1 MGDNTA
7 YGLVVGVGNYQDE
20 KIPKLRFTAADAES
34 FYKQLVD
41 PQRSGF
47 DRDHVRLLL
56 NEQATRRSIE
66 KAIGGW
72 LFQNA
77 TSDSTVIVFFAGHGA
92 LESDRTGNERDGV
105 SKYLLPWDT
114 DSEDLFSS
122 ALSNSRFQE
131 LLNTIKAQRLVVFLD
146 ACHAGG
152 VSKAGAR
159 DVSIVEGPG
168 RKIAEGRGRM
178 VIASAHPNQRSWEDE
193 SFGHGIFTHHLLE
206 AIDGKADADDDG
218 CVSVMDIFR
227 YLQDTV
233 PATARRISNS
243 IQEPELFGDQISR
256 DLVLMVNRERLLES
270 TRKREEQKRMRSAQV
285 MEKRRK
291 LLEFHEQGMPLDT
304 FRQALELVE
313 KAPADLAPEDKK
325 MAGLLDALLEGKIS
339 LEIYLGFAVAKPAT
353 RELSNEAAAASSSG
367 PATSPKPSSLVPK
380 AYRREVTRPDLPAAH
395 KVEPPKLRYCI
406 NCGTQLIPSKK
417 FCIGCGSSCAQ

>member
-7 YGLVVGVGNYQDE
+7 YGLVVGVGSYQDE
-20 KIPKLRFTAADAES
+20 KIPRLRFTAADAES

-47 DRDHVRLLL
+47 ERDHVRLLL

-92 LESDRTGNERDGV
+92 LESDRTGNERDGL

-325 MAGLLDALLEGKIS
+325 LAGLLDALLEGKIS
-339 LEIYLGFAVAKPAT
+339 LEIYLGFAVTKPAPA
-353 RELSNEAAAASSSG
+353 RELSNEAAAASSSS
-367 PATSPKPSSLVPK
+367 SPVPK
-380 AYRREVTRPDLPAAH
+380 AYRREVTRPDLPAVH

-417 FCIGCGSSCAQ
+417 FCIGCGASCAQ

>member
-7 YGLVVGVGNYQDE
+7 YGLVVGVGSYQDE
-20 KIPKLRFTAADAES
+20 KIPRLRFTAADAES

-47 DRDHVRLLL
+47 ERDHVRLLL

-92 LESDRTGNERDGV
+92 LESDRTGNERDGL

-325 MAGLLDALLEGKIS
+325 LAGLLDALLEGKIS
-339 LEIYLGFAVAKPAT
+339 LEIYLGFAVTKPAPA
-353 RELSNEAAAASSSG
+353 RELSNEAAVASSSS
-367 PATSPKPSSLVPK
+367 SPVPK
-380 AYRREVTRPDLPAAH
+380 AYRREVTRPDLPAVH

-417 FCIGCGSSCAQ
+417 FCIGCGASCAQ